1 MNEERRKKIDDPQD
15 STYFLSLQPSKPST
29 TSPSIETDTAKI
41 RVRIA
46 LLLRH
51 CVMSYC
57 ASATLNAYLEPPLPC
72 FLLPNRKC
80 GCALKSCSRTRRLSG
95 RRNTE
100 LHGRSSPACKRGKH
114 FIVVARLRRI
124 AIGRCKVSPRKGKII
139 VAYSNPTSVPRLIE
153 RLLVF
158 LGSTIYLSFETL
170 KSSVLFDIFEKVET
184 MEVSSV
190 IFEKRKEREKK
201 TDPRGKISHRI
212 ESRSG
217 TFDRFPWK

>member
-1 MNEERRKKIDDPQD
+1 MW
-15 STYFLSLQPSKPST
+15 
-29 TSPSIETDTAKI
+29 
-41 RVRIA
+41 VRIEIVFADEAFIGTKKYRVTRPFIAGLQAWQA
-46 LLLRH
+46 L
-51 CVMSYC
+51 YC
-57 ASATLNAYLEPPLPC
+57 RCEITADS
-72 FLLPNRKC
+72 NR
-80 GCALKSCSRTRRLSG
+80 
-95 RRNTE
+95 
-100 LHGRSSPACKRGKH
+100 
-114 FIVVARLRRI
+114 
-124 AIGRCKVSPRKGKII
+124 RCKVSPRKGKII

>member
-1 MNEERRKKIDDPQD
+1 MNEERRKKIDAPQD

-72 FLLPNRKC
+72 FPLPNRKC

-158 LGSTIYLSFETL
+158 LGPTIYAN
-170 KSSVLFDIFEKVET
+170 LFIF
-184 MEVSSV
+184 
-190 IFEKRKEREKK
+190 RKF
-201 TDPRGKISHRI
+201 KII
-212 ESRSG
+212 YLI
-217 TFDRFPWK
+217 